1 MLIHKCD
8 YICMNDVSKLF
19 VVGSCFLA
27 TRLPV
32 YSLFIKSPFT
42 SLWETTS
49 PPWFVISMG
58 LYVKMPCPLD
68 SPNVGLWLEGN
79 DSRKKKQWRSL
90 SSCCSQYL
98 PLHWGSWFLFLNLV
112 FSFPLI
118 LWATWYASPPL
129 PYLPLHFCK
138 VTILLKLAGIISVS
152 CKYRSL
158 IETVARPTWY
168 ISPTDISW
176 P

>member
-1 MLIHKCD
+1 MNFMLIHKCD

-49 PPWFVISMG
+49 PPWFVILMG

-68 SPNVGLWLEGN
+68 SPTVGLWLEGN
-79 DSRKKKQWRSL
+79 DSRKKKQRRSL

-98 PLHWGSWFLFLNLV
+98 PLHWGSWFLFLNLG
-112 FSFPLI
+112 FQLSFD
-118 LWATWYASPPL
+118 
-129 PYLPLHFCK
+129 
-138 VTILLKLAGIISVS
+138 SVS
-152 CKYRSL
+152 HM
-158 IETVARPTWY
+158 VHF
-168 ISPTDISW
+168 SPSTL
-176 P
+176 PAPAFLQGYYFA